1 VKLLRE
7 KAPTDSASF
16 RVFTMREVFDP
27 TTPAPPELRRLSDWI
42 LWTEPDVYMMYGIQ
56 NAAGYDG
63 FALDRYSR
71 LAGQMKLW
79 GELTD
84 ADATLRGG
92 SRELDLLNTRYLLSR
107 RKNSEGLEMDSSA
120 GASSV
125 APASPYPAAT
135 DKFGGFMFAP
145 GDLALPNIG
154 ANKRLR
160 FTLPSITADH
170 LALITNLSW
179 AEDVPDN
186 EPVAHVRLKAK
197 DGRVFE
203 FKLRAG
209 ADTADWAFDRQD
221 IRARIRYKRPPV
233 AASYDVDA
241 QNKYQGH
248 TYVTDFA
255 LPEKT
260 TIESGE
266 IMLEPVAQAPD
277 LLLTVFRLSVVDA
290 SAGKTYPVSRDLVRI
305 ESPSEKTGTSQPG
318 DQESDRWHL
327 VAQGRTVDIYENARA
342 LPRAWLVSEARV
354 LDEDAMLQTIRT
366 GLLPDGSKWDPRRTA
381 LVEKDSPNALPDS
394 GPEGRV
400 EITKYEPNRVN
411 LQTHSSGN
419 SILVLSENDYPGWR
433 VYVDGKS
440 TEVLRVN
447 YALRGVMVP
456 SGDHQVSFSYRP
468 WSVMSGFLISLI
480 TAAGLIILSR
490 RTRLSV
496 LGAVLKM
503 F

>member
-1 VKLLRE
+1 
-7 KAPTDSASF
+7 
-16 RVFTMREVFDP
+16 MREIFDP
-27 TTPAPPELRRLSDWI
+27 ATAAPAALRRLPDWV
-42 LWTEPDVYMMYGIQ
+42 LWTEPDAYMMYGIQ

-92 SRELDLLNTRYLLSR
+92 SRELDLLNARYLLSR
-107 RKNSEGLEMDSSA
+107 RKNSAGTEKDSA
-120 GASSV
+120 GARA
-125 APASPYPAAT
+125 APEPSYPPAT
-135 DKFGGFMFAP
+135 DKYGGFMFAP
-145 GDLALPNIG
+145 TDLALPNIR
-154 ANKRLR
+154 ANKPLR
-160 FTLPSITADH
+160 FTVPTVTADH
-170 LALITNLSW
+170 LALLTNLSW

-186 EPVAHVRLKAK
+186 SAVAQVRLKGK
-197 DGRVFE
+197 DGRIFE

-233 AASYDVDA
+233 ATSYDVDA

-248 TYVTDFA
+248 TYVTSFP

-266 IMLEPVAQAPD
+266 IVLEPVAQAPD
-277 LLLTVFRLSVVDA
+277 LLLTVFRLSLVDA
-290 SAGKTYPVSRDLVRI
+290 SAGKTYPVSRDLIRI
-305 ESPSEKTGTSQPG
+305 ESTPEKADSSQPG
-318 DQESDRWHL
+318 DQKSDRWNL
-327 VAQGRTVDIYENARA
+327 VAQGRSVDIYENARA

-354 LDEDAMLQTIRT
+354 LDEAGMLQTIRT

-381 LVEKDSPNALPDS
+381 LVETPTSLANSVPD
-394 GPEGRV
+394 GRA
-400 EITKYEPNRVN
+400 EITLYEPNRVN

-433 VYVDGKS
+433 VYVDGQPA
-440 TEVLRVN
+440 EVLRVN
-447 YALRGVMVP
+447 YALRGVLVP
-456 SGDHQVSFSYRP
+456 GGDHQISFGYRP
-468 WSVMSGFLISLI
+468 WSVLSGFLILLL
-480 TAAGLIILSR
+480 TAAGLILVAR
-490 RTRLSV
+490 RKHSEPPV
-496 LGAVLKM
+496 VAGS
-503 F
+503 